1 MWFAAPGW
9 LRSSRSVITAS
20 FIVDA
25 AGYSLVAL
33 ALPQMAPVAR
43 SSSRTLIDPGAP
55 ARYFSTAVIRC
66 CMRQEKRGAIPVQA
80 GWGVGLGS
88 GAADAAA
95 QAPTVTRTG
104 AAKDHQA
111 ALRDPGNAMIL
122 PTREHSR

>member
-66 CMRQEKRGAIPVQA
+66 CIRQEKRGAIPVQA
-80 GWGVGLGS
+80 GVGLGRGGG
-88 GAADAAA
+88 GAGGSAA
-95 QAPTVTRTG
+95 TG
-104 AAKDHQA
+104 
-111 ALRDPGNAMIL
+111 P
-122 PTREHSR
+122 

>member
-80 GWGVGLGS
+80 GVGLGS

-104 AAKDHQA
+104 GGNNHQA
-111 ALRDPGNAMIL
+111 ALGDRSEERRVG
-122 PTREHSR
+122 